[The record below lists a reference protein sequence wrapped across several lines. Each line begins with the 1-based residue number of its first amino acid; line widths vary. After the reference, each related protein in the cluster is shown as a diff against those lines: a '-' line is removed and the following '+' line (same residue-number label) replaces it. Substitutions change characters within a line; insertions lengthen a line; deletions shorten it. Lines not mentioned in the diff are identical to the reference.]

1 MPHLHTFESLITY
14 RNYRLLWTGNF
25 FSNSAQWLQLLSIG
39 WLVRELTAGS
49 SASVLQVVI
58 VGGLSTLPVLLVGPW
73 GGVWGDRVDRRKL
86 LRGVIIQ
93 ISIRHVSITEVDP

>member
-1 MPHLHTFESLITY
+1 MSHLHTFESLTTY

-86 LRGVIIQ
+86 LMRIQ
-93 ISIRHVSITEVDP
+93 TFMAVLAALFL